1 MRNHEYYV
9 YIMSN
14 ATRTIYVG
22 VTSNLEQ
29 RVHQHKSK
37 ISEGFTAKYNVTWL
51 VYYASTNDVRE
62 AIAREKQI
70 KGWNRNKKVALISE
84 FNPEWRDLSL
94 DWYGQE

>member
-1 MRNHEYYV
+1 
-9 YIMSN
+9 MSN

-29 RVHQHKSK
+29 RVHQHRSK

-51 VYYASTNDVRE
+51 VYYASTNDVLE

-70 KGWNRNKKVALISE
+70 KGWNRNKKIALISE

-94 DWYGQE
+94 DWCGQE